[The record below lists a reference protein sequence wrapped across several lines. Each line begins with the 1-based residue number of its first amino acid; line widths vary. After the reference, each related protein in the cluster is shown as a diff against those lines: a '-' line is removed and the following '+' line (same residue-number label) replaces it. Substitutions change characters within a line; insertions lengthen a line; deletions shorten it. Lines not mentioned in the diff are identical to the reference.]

1 MSRIVTLTTDFGL
14 KDAFVGVMKGVIL
27 GIHSEAKIVDITHEI
42 PSQNVLEAC
51 FIVYSSYSYF
61 PKDTVHVVV
70 VDPGVGSERRI
81 ICLETPVGIFIAPDN
96 GVLSLV
102 MSGLVPTK
110 TREVTNS
117 KLFLHKVSSTFHGRD
132 IFAPVAAHLLNGVAV
147 EEVGGAVED
156 PRVLTFPEPTQE
168 GSRLVGEILHIDRF
182 GNLITNILEQDL
194 AALPMDRLV
203 IRVGDMKL
211 KGIKRAYAD
220 VAAGSP
226 VALLGSSW
234 RLEIAVNRGSAA
246 SLLGTS
252 KGEPVEVELVAVP
265 ATASRARTS

>member
-27 GIHSEAKIVDITHEI
+27 SIHADARIVDITHGI

-51 FIVYSSYSYF
+51 FIIYSSYSYF
-61 PKDTVHVVV
+61 PRDTIHVVV
-70 VDPGVGSERRI
+70 VDPGVGSDRRI
-81 ICLETPVGIFIAPDN
+81 ICVETPVGIFIAPDN

-102 MSGLVPTK
+102 MSGVIPIK
-110 TREVTNS
+110 TREVTNAE
-117 KLFLHKVSSTFHGRD
+117 LFLHKVSSTFHGRD
-132 IFAPVAAHLLNGVAV
+132 IFAPVAAHLLNGVP
-147 EEVGGAVED
+147 VGDVGEPIDD
-156 PRVLTFPEPTQE
+156 PRVFTFAEPTQE
-168 GSRLVGEILHIDRF
+168 GSRLVGEVLHIDRF
-182 GNLITNILEQDL
+182 GNLITNILEQDI

-203 IRVGDMKL
+203 VRVGDMKL
-211 KGIKRAYAD
+211 KGIHRAYSD

-246 SLLGTS
+246 AFLGTS
-252 KGEPVEVELVAVP
+252 KGEPVEVE
-265 ATASRARTS
+265 T